1 VRTTLNL
8 DDDVLEAAR
17 ALAERRS
24 QPIGV
29 VVSELIRRGL
39 APAPTTAVRNGIRLF
54 PPRPD
59 EPPVTPELVRRL
71 LDESE

>member
-1 VRTTLNL
+1 MRTTINL
-8 DDDVLEAAR
+8 DDDLLDAAR
-17 ALAERRS
+17 ALAERRG

-29 VVSELIRRGL
+29 VLSDLIRRGL
-39 APAPTTAVRNGIRLF
+39 APAPTAAVRNGLRLF
-54 PPRPD
+54 PPRPA